1 MTSDDFV
8 SLLIGIGA
16 GLFAVIAVRVI
27 DAIMEK
33 KK

>member
-1 MTSDDFV
+1 MTNDDLV

-16 GLFAVIAVRVI
+16 GLFAVIAFRVI

>member
-1 MTSDDFV
+1 MIDLESM
-8 SLLIGIGA
+8 LIGIGA
-16 GLFAVIAVRVI
+16 GLFAVIAVRLI